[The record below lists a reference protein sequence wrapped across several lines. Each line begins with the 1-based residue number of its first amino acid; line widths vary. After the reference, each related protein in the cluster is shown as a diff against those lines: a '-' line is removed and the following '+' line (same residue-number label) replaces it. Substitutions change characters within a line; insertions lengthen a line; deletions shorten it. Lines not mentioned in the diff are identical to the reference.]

1 MKKIIL
7 ILSWLF
13 IFNTVNAAELN
24 DKDVEKFINDM
35 SKTSQSIL
43 NNKSLSE
50 KQRKKDYKDFS
61 DKIVDSEWVAK
72 FVLGNYWRQIN
83 QKQQEEFLVL
93 YRDYLLDN
101 YMPKLEDYNK
111 DINIQKIVKT
121 KQYVFMVT
129 TKTRDKTD
137 RDINVD
143 FRLVEKDGKLF
154 ITDII
159 PEGISFIGN
168 QRSDVGSSISNSGYD
183 AFIKELRSKI
193 SK

>member
-1 MKKIIL
+1 MKKL
-7 ILSWLF
+7 ILMLSLLF
-13 IFNTVNAAELN
+13 TFNTVNAAELN
-24 DKDVEKFINDM
+24 NTDVEKFINDM

-43 NNKSLSE
+43 NNKALSE
-50 KQRKKDYKDFS
+50 KQRKNDYKSFS

-72 FVLGNYWRQIN
+72 FVLGAYWKQIN
-83 QKQQEEFLVL
+83 QTQQQEFLSL

-101 YMPKLEDYNK
+101 YMPKLKDYNK
-111 DINIQKIVKT
+111 SINIQKIEQP
-121 KQYVFMVT
+121 KQSVFMVST
-129 TKTRDKTD
+129 RTKDKTD

-143 FRLVEKDGKLF
+143 FRLIDKNGKLL

-168 QRSDVGSSISNSGYD
+168 QRTDVGASILKNGYD
-183 AFIKELRSKI
+183 NFIKDLKSKI